1 MDKKI
6 ILDEYEQEIE
16 DNIGKYTTVKN
27 LKEEIANIKEAARNH
42 SVRKKSITIR
52 LSEIDLEEIKIR
64 ASKIGIPYQTY
75 IGMVIHKDATSI

>member
-6 ILDEYEQEIE
+6 ILDEYEQEIK
-16 DNIGKYTTVKN
+16 DGIGIHTTVKN
-27 LKEEIANIKEAARNH
+27 LKEEMTNIKKAARNH
-42 SVRKKSITIR
+42 SGRKKSITIR

-75 IGMVIHKDATSI
+75 IGMIVHKDATSI